1 MSYNADMSRI
11 YRKLLHSKIRWQT
24 TQLKMGNGFE
34 RDTLLKKI
42 CGLQ

>member
-11 YRKLLHSKIRWQT
+11 YRQLLHSIIRWQT

-42 CGLQ
+42 RGLQ